1 MNEIKL
7 EREMSQNANFYVKF
21 GDSIAIKLR
30 QRKVAGKQYC
40 RWQTV
45 ECSAEKETSSIKTM

>member
-1 MNEIKL
+1 
-7 EREMSQNANFYVKF
+7 MSQNANFYVKF